1 MSPQPADRCVRRQP
15 VWSGALTTPLATRIP
30 VARRPLAINVIKA
43 FHSAAFFSIAG
54 LIILFAW
61 DGIRGRPGRRSAIAA
76 AIAVAE
82 SAVYASNNQVCP
94 LTPLVEELGA
104 ESGTVTDIF
113 LPDWLSLRVPPIF
126 GSLLLV
132 GLVLN
137 ARALMGRRG
146 LDGT

>member
-1 MSPQPADRCVRRQP
+1 VTLDAHERALRIDPRTPQVRLEWPVHDRPRGP
-15 VWSGALTTPLATRIP
+15 HPTR
-30 VARRPLAINVIKA
+30 A
-43 FHSAAFFSIAG
+43 H
-54 LIILFAW
+54 
-61 DGIRGRPGRRSAIAA
+61 
-76 AIAVAE
+76 
-82 SAVYASNNQVCP
+82 NQVCP

-113 LPDWLSLRVPPIF
+113 LPDWLSLRFPPIF